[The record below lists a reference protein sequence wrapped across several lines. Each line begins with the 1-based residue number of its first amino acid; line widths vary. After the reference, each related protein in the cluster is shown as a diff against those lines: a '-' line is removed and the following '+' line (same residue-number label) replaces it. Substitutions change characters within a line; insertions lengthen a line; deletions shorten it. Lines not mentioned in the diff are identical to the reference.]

1 MTESYNKKHRKT
13 GKGLFV
19 LIKPSAGSRKM
30 KLIKDLR
37 EFVGEGG
44 FIKTVGTVLI
54 NPCFHSVVLY
64 RLSAFFYKIKCSVLA
79 KFIWYINRVI
89 FSVDIDY
96 RANLAGG
103 FVLVHGL
110 GTVIGKDV
118 VSLGPLV
125 VYQGVTIGGSG
136 KSRIIEGEKE
146 IWQPILGKNVCIYT
160 NAMVLGPVR
169 ISDNVKIKA
178 GERITIDC

>member
-1 MTESYNKKHRKT
+1 
-13 GKGLFV
+13 
-19 LIKPSAGSRKM
+19 M

-37 EFVGEGG
+37 EFVGDGG
-44 FIKTVGTVLI
+44 IGKIVWTVLF

-64 RLSAFFYKIKCSVLA
+64 RLSSFFYKIKCSVLA
-79 KFIWYINRVI
+79 KIVWYINRVF

-118 VSLGPLV
+118 VSLVTLV

-136 KSRIIEGEKE
+136 KSKVIDGVEC
-146 IWQPILGKNVCIYT
+146 WQPVIGTGVKLYT
-160 NAMVLGPVR
+160 NAMVLGPVQ
-169 ISDNVKIKA
+169 ISENSIIKA
-178 GERITIDC
+178 GERITTDR

>member
-1 MTESYNKKHRKT
+1 
-13 GKGLFV
+13 
-19 LIKPSAGSRKM
+19 M

-37 EFVGEGG
+37 EFVGDGG
-44 FIKTVGTVLI
+44 IGKIVWTVLF

-64 RLSAFFYKIKCSVLA
+64 RLSSFFYKIKCSVLA
-79 KFIWYINRVI
+79 KIVWYINRVF

-110 GTVIGKDV
+110 GT
-118 VSLGPLV
+118 LV

-136 KSRIIEGEKE
+136 KSKVIDGVEC
-146 IWQPILGKNVCIYT
+146 WQPVIGTGVKLYT
-160 NAMVLGPVR
+160 NAMVLGPVQ
-169 ISDNVKIKA
+169 ISENSIIKA
-178 GERITIDC
+178 GERITTDR

>member
-1 MTESYNKKHRKT
+1 
-13 GKGLFV
+13 
-19 LIKPSAGSRKM
+19 M

-37 EFVGEGG
+37 EFVGDGG
-44 FIKTVGTVLI
+44 MGKIVGTVLI

-64 RLSAFFYKIKCSVLA
+64 RLSSFFYKIKCSVLA
-79 KFIWYINRVI
+79 KFVWYINRVV

-110 GTVIGKDV
+110 GTVIGT
-118 VSLGPLV
+118 
-125 VYQGVTIGGSG
+125 GV
-136 KSRIIEGEKE
+136 K
-146 IWQPILGKNVCIYT
+146 IYA

-169 ISDNVKIKA
+169 ISENSIIKA
-178 GERITIDC
+178 GERITANR

>member
-1 MTESYNKKHRKT
+1 
-13 GKGLFV
+13 
-19 LIKPSAGSRKM
+19 M
-30 KLIKDLR
+30 KLIKDLQ

-64 RLSAFFYKIKCSVLA
+64 RLSNFFYKIKCSALA

-96 RANLAGG
+96 RADLAGG

-118 VSLGPLV
+118 VSLGTLV

-136 KSRIIEGEKE
+136 KSKIINRTEY
-146 IWQPILGKNVCIYT
+146 WQPIIETGVKIYS
-160 NAMVLGPVR
+160 NAMVLGPVQ
-169 ISDNVKIKA
+169 ISENSIIKA
-178 GERITIDC
+178 GEVITTNR

>member
-1 MTESYNKKHRKT
+1 
-13 GKGLFV
+13 
-19 LIKPSAGSRKM
+19 M

-37 EFVGEGG
+37 EFVGDGG
-44 FIKTVGTVLI
+44 VGKIVGTVLI

-64 RLSAFFYKIKCSVLA
+64 RLSSFFYKIKCSILA
-79 KFIWYINRVI
+79 KFVWYINRVF

-118 VSLGPLV
+118 VSLGTLV

-136 KSRIIEGEKE
+136 KSKIIDCREC
-146 IWQPILGKNVCIYT
+146 WQPIIETGVKIYA

-169 ISDNVKIKA
+169 ISENSIIKA
-178 GERITIDC
+178 GERITANR